1 VGEFDLIQRY
11 FADQIQSANGV
22 ELGIGDD
29 CALLNVPEGEC
40 LAVSTDTLVS
50 GVHFFPDV
58 DPFSLGYKSLAVNLS
73 DLAAMGAAPRWVS
86 LALTLPE
93 VSESWLADFAKGF
106 FLLADKHGVTL
117 VGGDTTKGPLS
128 ITISVKGT
136 VPPSLAMRRSGT
148 KPGDFIYVSGTLG
161 EAALAVQQRL
171 HGLPLEPSAIEQF
184 KKKLEFPTP
193 RCELGMALRGI
204 ATSGLDLSDGL
215 SGDLKHILK
224 ASKVSA
230 SVELSDLPISD
241 ELKQQVTPSHALQ
254 LALGGGDDYELCFTA
269 NAVDHEKVMQ
279 IAQDLNI
286 SLTKIG
292 EIQQGEPQIHWLQQ
306 GKPVTLSIQGWE
318 HF

>member
-1 VGEFDLIQRY
+1 MGEFDLIQRY

-29 CALLNVPEGEC
+29 CALLNVPPGEC

-58 DPFSLGYKSLAVNLS
+58 EPFSLGYKSLAVNLS
-73 DLAAMGAAPRWVS
+73 DLAAMGATPRWVS

-93 VSESWLADFAKGF
+93 ANETWLADFAKGF
-106 FLLADKHGVTL
+106 FTVADKHGVSL
-117 VGGDTTKGPLS
+117 IGGDTTKGPLS

-136 VPPSLAMRRSGT
+136 VPPSLAIRRSGA

-171 HGLPLEPSAIEQF
+171 HQLPLEQSSIQQF
-184 KKKLEFPTP
+184 RKKLEFPTP

-230 SVELSDLPISD
+230 SVELTNLPISA
-241 ELKQQVTPSHALQ
+241 ELKQQVTQSQALQ

-269 NAVDHEKVMQ
+269 NAADHEKVMQ

-286 SLTKIG
+286 PVTQIG
-292 EIQQGEPQIHWLQQ
+292 VIQQGEPQIHWLQQ
-306 GKPVTLSIQGWE
+306 GKTVSLAIEGWE